1 MTTGCR
7 AYSRSPVTVDTVNNK
22 RYLKIY
28 STVAAAVAFILFL
41 APSQGSVQQKDVQQ
55 STPGAITQP
64 QKTPI
69 ALTVAESEDSL
80 TPPDTNPCPGSS
92 SIDMS
97 SSTDFNS
104 MRSCWE
110 EQFASLA
117 ARYDIK
123 KVLSSIKTWR
133 TNFGDITGFCH
144 ELEHRVGRAAFD
156 RLKSVTDALR
166 LDDRDCQY
174 GYRHGVFEAFASQSG
189 PEAVLKVAGTVCE
202 TYKELTDLTPDEM
215 NLEVGE
221 CLHSLGHAAAI
232 AFPTDVVAAV
242 KVCDAVVA
250 LASKTGCAGG
260 VLMEFVNSYLLENIK
275 EGVADEQHGPSSSK
289 IDKETVD
296 KLCDILPS
304 DYLEE
309 CFRRVPPM
317 WGVTYQK
324 DTGAMIDRCQKE
336 AGEFIEECLFGV
348 GEWIFRLV
356 GRESTPAQRIA
367 ATIEYC
373 TPAPSGLLRGAC
385 TTGSVRPMR
394 ANDLWAG
401 RPESE
406 WMEVCDLLDAP
417 SRPKCE
423 EAEKA
428 AEDSFNFIPRD

>member
-1 MTTGCR
+1 MTIN
-7 AYSRSPVTVDTVNNK
+7 TVSNK
-22 RYLKIY
+22 RYLRIY
-28 STVAAAVAFILFL
+28 STVAAAVAFMLFL
-41 APSQGSVQQKDVQQ
+41 APSQSSTQGSTGSKT
-55 STPGAITQP
+55 SSSIATTQP
-64 QKTPI
+64 QQTI
-69 ALTVAESEDSL
+69 STLTVSESEDSL
-80 TPPDTNPCPGSS
+80 TPPATNPCPSSS

-97 SSTDFNS
+97 SGADFNS

-110 EQFASLA
+110 DQFASLA
-117 ARYDIK
+117 SRYDIK

-133 TNFGDITGFCH
+133 TSFGDITGFCH
-144 ELEHRVGRAAFD
+144 ELEHRVGRAAYD
-156 RLKSVTDALR
+156 RLKSAPEALR

-174 GYRHGVFEAFASQSG
+174 GYRHGVFEAFASQAG
-189 PEAVLKVAGTVCE
+189 PEAVLDIAGTVCE

-232 AFPTDVVAAV
+232 AYPTDVVSAV
-242 KVCDAVVA
+242 KVCDAVVERS
-250 LASKTGCAGG
+250 SKVGCAGG
-260 VLMEFVNSYLLENIK
+260 VLMEFVNSYLLENLK
-275 EGVADEQHGPSSSK
+275 EGVADEQHGPSNSK

-296 KLCDILPS
+296 KLCDILPD

-317 WGVTYQK
+317 WGVAYQK
-324 DTGAMIDRCQKE
+324 NTGAMIDRCQKE
-336 AGEFIEECLFGV
+336 AGQFIEQCLFGV

-356 GRESTPAQRIA
+356 GREATPAQRVA

-373 TPAPSGLLRGAC
+373 TPAPPGVLRGAC

-401 RPESE
+401 RPASE